1 MSDLDLQAQ
10 LASVQLARQ
19 ELHGMVTG
27 FLAASACPTVED
39 FPLSQLVALAG
50 DQALTDEVAVLE
62 FVAATLANLRDED
75 LGFAPLIADDEEP
88 LTQRVDELAEWC
100 GSFLSGFAAANAT
113 GRDQLPMDIQEIIR
127 DFATL
132 SGMGSDVDI
141 ASADDDSAQDEESF
155 SEIYE
160 YVRVSVLLVLALLD
174 EAQPDVE
181 QDVMQ

>member
-1 MSDLDLQAQ
+1 
-10 LASVQLARQ
+10 
-19 ELHGMVTG
+19 MVTG

-39 FPLSQLVALAG
+39 FPMSQLVALAG

-75 LGFAPLIADDEEP
+75 MGFAPLIADDEEP

-113 GRDQLPMDIQEIIR
+113 GRDRLPVDIQEIIR

-141 ASADDDSAQDEESF
+141 ASEDDDSAQDEESF

>member
-1 MSDLDLQAQ
+1 
-10 LASVQLARQ
+10 
-19 ELHGMVTG
+19 MVTG

>member
-1 MSDLDLQAQ
+1 
-10 LASVQLARQ
+10 
-19 ELHGMVTG
+19 MVTG

-62 FVAATLANLRDED
+62 FVAVTLANLRDED

-113 GRDQLPMDIQEIIR
+113 GRDQLPVDIQEIIR

>member
-1 MSDLDLQAQ
+1 
-10 LASVQLARQ
+10 
-19 ELHGMVTG
+19 MVTG

-113 GRDQLPMDIQEIIR
+113 GRDQLPVDIQEIIR

-160 YVRVSVLLVLALLD
+160 YVRVCVLLVLALLD

>member
-1 MSDLDLQAQ
+1 
-10 LASVQLARQ
+10 
-19 ELHGMVTG
+19 MVTG

-113 GRDQLPMDIQEIIR
+113 GRDQLPVDIQEIIR

-160 YVRVSVLLVLALLD
+160 YVRVSVFLVLALLD

>member
-1 MSDLDLQAQ
+1 
-10 LASVQLARQ
+10 
-19 ELHGMVTG
+19 MVTG

-75 LGFAPLIADDEEP
+75 MGFAPLIADDEEP

-113 GRDQLPMDIQEIIR
+113 GRDRLPVDIQEIIR

-141 ASADDDSAQDEESF
+141 ASEDDDSAQDEESF

>member
-1 MSDLDLQAQ
+1 
-10 LASVQLARQ
+10 
-19 ELHGMVTG
+19 MVTG

-113 GRDQLPMDIQEIIR
+113 GRDQLPVDIQEIIR
-127 DFATL
+127 DLATL

>member
-1 MSDLDLQAQ
+1 
-10 LASVQLARQ
+10 
-19 ELHGMVTG
+19 MVTG

-113 GRDQLPMDIQEIIR
+113 GRDQLPVDIQEIIR

-132 SGMGSDVDI
+132 SGMGSDADI

>member
-1 MSDLDLQAQ
+1 
-10 LASVQLARQ
+10 
-19 ELHGMVTG
+19 MVTG

-39 FPLSQLVALAG
+39 FPLSQLLALAG

-113 GRDQLPMDIQEIIR
+113 GRDQLPVDIQEIIR